1 MSRLSGSITN
11 TTSSANRSGRY
22 ESSGSVIAKRC
33 LHCGEIKPAS
43 HISHPLCSIEI
54 QKKVN
59 EDENSRLAWLI
70 MDRINGYGVTV

>member
-11 TTSSANRSGRY
+11 TQSSANRSGRY

-54 QKKVN
+54 QLDIQARK
-59 EDENSRLAWLI
+59 I
-70 MDRINGYGVTV
+70 MDKINGYGVTV